1 VPDKRSEYSNER
13 GRLARVQAAK
23 AAAGGT
29 PRAATVAPEPSCR
42 ASAADSARRARR
54 HYNLS
59 RARSSE
65 FRNSGSRSPGG
76 ELPPSASTTAAGT
89 CFIWDA
95 PFPPSVGPLKR
106 VGENLVYFQA
116 RSQDSP
122 PLARIARSGATSAGS
137 TATTS
142 CNRYC
147 TRSNLRATQCL
158 IDDHS
163 FGQFDVP
170 GIVHRARRFW
180 SRTSRPPAYTTSLT
194 ADGQAGRWSVV
205 PEEQRRQLWPARHLC
220 CFAGKIRRSGDRG
233 TSTAIA
239 VVS

>member
-1 VPDKRSEYSNER
+1 MSEVDLLESKPLKPRPVEHLEQQPSHPNPPAGRAPQTAHDAHGGTTTCR
-13 GRLARVQAAK
+13 GRDRASS
-23 AAAGGT
+23 GT
-29 PRAATVAPEPSCR
+29 PDPEVQ
-42 ASAADSARRARR
+42 
-54 HYNLS
+54 
-59 RARSSE
+59 E
-65 FRNSGSRSPGG
+65 G